1 MGKNKQVNS
10 LAGRII
16 KLVVLEVVGIIVILM
31 GFKSASQYETYSTDC
46 TETTI
51 GIITN
56 IDEVR
61 YKSKGTRR
69 ITKHKSSHEE
79 YNTITV
85 TYTVDHKTYTKETT
99 DHHMEYQMGEEMVIC
114 YSPDDPSVSYVE
126 ALMPQN
132 QQKFATIVGCCIM
145 ALGLLVFFIK

>member
-1 MGKNKQVNS
+1 MGKSKS
-10 LAGRII
+10 LIGRII
-16 KLVVLEVVGIIVILM
+16 KLVVLEVVGIIVILL

-46 TETTI
+46 TETTT

-56 IDEVR
+56 IYEVR
-61 YKSKGTRR
+61 YESKGTRR

-85 TYTVDHKTYTKETT
+85 SYTVDNKSYTKEAT
-99 DHHMEYQMGEEMVIC
+99 DHHMVYTMGEEMVIC
-114 YSPDDPSVSYVE
+114 YSPDDPGLSYVE
-126 ALMPQN
+126 ELMPQD

-145 ALGLLVFFIK
+145 GIGLLVFFIK